1 MYRSNDGRGES
12 TRGNSVHQ
20 ILFQWQAAQN
30 SGKVTR

>member
-12 TRGNSVHQ
+12 ACGNSVHQ
-20 ILFQWQAAQN
+20 ILLKWQAAQN